1 MRGVV
6 LNIQDCLR
14 DKFLLLR
21 ESNPRYWG
29 TVFVVFILSYFL
41 PVGSQAGKVFFYVFI
56 FFPALL
62 SLRYA
67 DFLLLSRSAFFWLLL
82 ALCSYAILRSVDS
95 ENMLHGFK
103 ATAAIFALL
112 IVALRLPSLPPERVE
127 RLSLMFIFVL
137 TVYVLM
143 NAVQQHFSNG
153 WTLGQ
158 RLLPLFGQSKSVI
171 FTADLLMSALITYS
185 WSCIKTGKLRYVVFT
200 NIAVIGMAF
209 VLLQTRS
216 IIPVCIV
223 CSLVLIATQI
233 RAARHALFAVSF
245 VILAGTCVWL
255 VLSLLGMTYSVTVR
269 GDSYRFEIWSAYFLS
284 TIDCGIISGCGWGRE
299 LGFVARD
306 GAAIAHPHS
315 MYVQHF
321 YWGGLIG
328 LLLLLAC
335 ITAPLIKG
343 VRSSNYAAWPLL
355 AGSVALAFDGKSL
368 ISLPNERWL
377 LVLVPLVI
385 LIGDLVRVRQEKKLY

>member
-1 MRGVV
+1 M
-6 LNIQDCLR
+6 NIQDCLR
-14 DKFLLLR
+14 DKWLLLR
-21 ESNPRYWG
+21 ENNPRYWG
-29 TVFVVFILSYFL
+29 SVFVVFILSYFL
-41 PVGSQAGKVFFYVFI
+41 PVGSQAGKIFFYLFI

-67 DFLLLSRSAFFWLLL
+67 DCLLLSRSASFWLLL
-82 ALCSYAILRSVDS
+82 ALCSYSILRSVDS
-95 ENMLHGFK
+95 ENVRHGFK

-112 IVALRLPSLPPERVE
+112 IVALRLPLLSPKRVK
-127 RLSLMFIFVL
+127 RLSLMFVFIFI
-137 TVYVLM
+137 VYVLM
-143 NAVQQHFSNG
+143 NAVQQYFYNG
-153 WTLGQ
+153 WVFGQ
-158 RLLPLFGQSKSVI
+158 RLMPLFGQSKSVI

-185 WSCIKTGKLRYVVFT
+185 WSCIRTGNWRYVFFT
-200 NIAVIGMAF
+200 NIAVVGTAL

-216 IIPVCIV
+216 VIPVWIV
-223 CSLVLIATQI
+223 CSSVLMATQI
-233 RAARHALFAVSF
+233 RNARHLLPAVGLA
-245 VILAGTCVWL
+245 ILSGAGVWL
-255 VLSLLGMTYSVTVR
+255 VLSLFGMTHSVTAR

-328 LLLLLAC
+328 FLLLLAC

-343 VRSSNYAAWPLL
+343 VRSSSYAAWPLL

-368 ISLPNERWL
+368 ISLPNERWF
-377 LVLVPLVI
+377 LVLVPLVV
-385 LIGDLVRVRQEKKLY
+385 LIGDLARLQQEKKLG